1 MLGERHCNGL
11 IRQSILQLEEESLVS
26 ILFLGFEN
34 EIKYGQRLWDQRI
47 RLSRISISNKK
58 EIMQVLHNQE
68 HGLGMGLVQK
78 QWHLGMRQLLR
89 RIKMLSRLLLS
100 GISMSSKGGGMR
112 PSNMRVFGNEVATLT
127 ISSCPSNSPRT
138 SVSK

>member
-1 MLGERHCNGL
+1 
-11 IRQSILQLEEESLVS
+11 
-26 ILFLGFEN
+26 
-34 EIKYGQRLWDQRI
+34 
-47 RLSRISISNKK
+47 
-58 EIMQVLHNQE
+58 MQVLHNQE

>member
-58 EIMQVLHNQE
+58 EIMQVLDNQE
-68 HGLGMGLVQK
+68 RGLGMSLVQK
-78 QWHLGMRQLLR
+78 QWHLGTRQLLG
-89 RIKMLSRLLLS
+89 RI
-100 GISMSSKGGGMR
+100 
-112 PSNMRVFGNEVATLT
+112 T
-127 ISSCPSNSPRT
+127 
-138 SVSK
+138 